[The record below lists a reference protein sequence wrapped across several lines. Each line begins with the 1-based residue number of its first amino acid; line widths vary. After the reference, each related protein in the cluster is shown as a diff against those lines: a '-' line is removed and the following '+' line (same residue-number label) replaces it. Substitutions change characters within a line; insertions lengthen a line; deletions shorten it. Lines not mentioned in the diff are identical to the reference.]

1 MEQLGAQYG
10 IDTTLLELHEF
21 PETGRGVA
29 AKQWLPKDTVVLRVP
44 RRCFLEPW
52 TVFRKDTGTLGK
64 VLWENFDSNAWL
76 KDPRVWMVC
85 LLLYHRARSRGNG
98 YPWKAYM
105 DSLPSSFSVPCCFE
119 DEDIEKIPDEDIK
132 RDALDEKEKINEA
145 YKGTRPVLASCSDL
159 GEEDYSYASFAWA
172 WCCAIT
178 RECYFNYFKDS
189 MAQNESPLA
198 CSRANSSRSPAIL
211 VPVLD
216 LFNHHSE
223 KRSDAYFEEG
233 EYRIKTLTQV
243 APGEEVFIHYGSHQ
257 NASLIQHWGFSVTD
271 NPFDTESVRL
281 YETFSRDLMDQFL
294 SEAAIVLER
303 LGLPANGVI
312 VNSSNDMWALRTV
325 LRLLVLWHTAGSR
338 QAFVQKTIG
347 NPALLERLSMG
358 EELSEWRNKEENDFR
373 QLFEKICKGKVEYYN
388 QMLLEL
394 ENSIDPRQIQNLCSG
409 FFNTK
414 LKMWMQHLI
423 VKS

>member
-98 YPWKAYM
+98 YPWNAYM

-145 YKGTRPVLASCSDL
+145 YKGTRPVLASCSEL

-189 MAQNESPLA
+189 MAQNECPSA
-198 CSRANSSRSPAIL
+198 CSRANSCRSPAIL

-233 EYRIKTLTQV
+233 EYRIK
-243 APGEEVFIHYGSHQ
+243 
-257 NASLIQHWGFSVTD
+257 
-271 NPFDTESVRL
+271 VR
-281 YETFSRDLMDQFL
+281 
-294 SEAAIVLER
+294 
-303 LGLPANGVI
+303 PC
-312 VNSSNDMWALRTV
+312 
-325 LRLLVLWHTAGSR
+325 
-338 QAFVQKTIG
+338 QKY
-347 NPALLERLSMG
+347 PS
-358 EELSEWRNKEENDFR
+358 
-373 QLFEKICKGKVEYYN
+373 
-388 QMLLEL
+388 
-394 ENSIDPRQIQNLCSG
+394 
-409 FFNTK
+409 
-414 LKMWMQHLI
+414 
-423 VKS
+423 